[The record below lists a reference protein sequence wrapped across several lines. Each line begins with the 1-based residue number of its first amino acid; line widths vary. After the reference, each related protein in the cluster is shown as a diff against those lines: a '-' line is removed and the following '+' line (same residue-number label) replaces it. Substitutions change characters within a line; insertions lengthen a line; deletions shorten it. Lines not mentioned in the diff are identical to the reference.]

1 MKHRYELP
9 LYSFYD
15 HTGMTTHLEE
25 MAQRGWLLDKMG
37 GVLWR
42 YRKVE
47 PQRLRF
53 ALVYFPEVTG
63 FEPTKPEGHSRMEDL
78 CAGTGWQLAATAG
91 KFQIYYNEDPDP
103 VELETDPMTQV
114 QVIHRTMKKNFL
126 PSYAILAVMSV
137 LQLMVQMTSLTR
149 DFGLQYSGK
158 VYYLSG
164 VSWAM
169 IPIWSALLLVYL
181 MELGKYLLWYRRAK
195 KRAEEGLMTPSSNSR
210 WVQTLAIFL
219 LVGVLVTWMGSG
231 TMTRMIYLT
240 LLVLLGTM
248 VISVLASKLMKW
260 MQVTARV
267 NQIVTMGLAVIF
279 AFIAIHTMAMSI
291 IRNDRSQEQEIGN
304 LPLRLEDLGYATT
317 ENRVHMEVQGTP
329 LITRTYCLHR
339 PDRPQTTPEL
349 EYIIADVHAK
359 FLWNTCVKDFLK
371 NGAQSVDA
379 APWQADSAWRVNNR
393 FASEEFVYVL
403 TWGDRLVWL
412 DLEIEPT
419 DAQKTTIAQKL
430 KP

>member
-1 MKHRYELP
+1 MKHRYEPP

-37 GVLWR
+37 GMFWR

-63 FEPTKPEGHSRMEDL
+63 FEPDKPEGHAKMEEL

-137 LQLMVQMTSLTR
+137 FQLVVQFTSLTR

-181 MELGKYLLWYRRAK
+181 LELGRYFLWYHRAK

-219 LVGVLVTWMGSG
+219 LVGALVTWMGSG

-240 LLVLLGTM
+240 LLVFLGTM
-248 VISVLASKLMKW
+248 VISVLASKLMKR
-260 MQVTARV
+260 MQVAARV

-279 AFIAIHTMAMSI
+279 AFVAIHTMAMSV
-291 IRNDRSQEQEIGN
+291 IRNDRSQEREIGS

-317 ENRVHMEVQGTP
+317 EERTHMEVQSTP

-349 EYIIADVHAK
+349 EYIVADVHAK

-371 NGAQSVDA
+371 NGAQPVDA

-393 FASEEFVYVL
+393 FSSEEFVYVL

-412 DLEIEPT
+412 DLETEPT
-419 DAQKTTIAQKL
+419 DTQKTIIAQKL
-430 KP
+430 MR

>member
-37 GVLWR
+37 GMFWR

-137 LQLMVQMTSLTR
+137 FQLVVQFTSLTR

-169 IPIWSALLLVYL
+169 IPIWSLLLLAYL
-181 MELGKYLLWYRRAK
+181 LELGRYFLWYRRAK
-195 KRAEEGLMTPSSNSR
+195 NRAEEGLMTPSPSSH
-210 WVQTLAIFL
+210 WVQQLALGL
-219 LVGVLVTWMGSG
+219 LLAFVLSWVTSGVMTDFVLILFGAMVAAGVLAT
-231 TMTRMIYLT
+231 
-240 LLVLLGTM
+240 
-248 VISVLASKLMKW
+248 LASKWMKRMKVSAKVNELVTVGITVVLILAFMATLMP
-260 MQVTARV
+260 
-267 NQIVTMGLAVIF
+267 TMLGSD
-279 AFIAIHTMAMSI
+279 HREPEET
-291 IRNDRSQEQEIGN
+291 GN
-304 LPLRLEDLGYATT
+304 LPLRLEDLGHSTA

-359 FLWNTCVKDFLK
+359 FLWNTCVEDFLK

-393 FASEEFVYVL
+393 FSSEEFVYVL

-430 KP
+430 MR

>member
-37 GVLWR
+37 GMFWR

-126 PSYAILAVMSV
+126 PTYAILAVMSV
-137 LQLMVQMTSLTR
+137 FQLVVQFTSLTR

-169 IPIWSALLLVYL
+169 IPIWSLLLLAYL
-181 MELGKYLLWYRRAK
+181 LELGRYFLWYRRAK
-195 KRAEEGLMTPSSNSR
+195 NRAEEGLMTPSSSSH
-210 WVQTLAIFL
+210 WVQQLALGL
-219 LVGVLVTWMGSG
+219 LLA
-231 TMTRMIYLT
+231 
-240 LLVLLGTM
+240 
-248 VISVLASKLMKW
+248 SVLAWVTTGAMTDFVLLLFGAMAAAGVLAALASKW
-260 MQVTARV
+260 MKRMKVSAKVNELVTV
-267 NQIVTMGLAVIF
+267 GITVVLMLIF
-279 AFIAIHTMAMSI
+279 MMTLMPTLLGSDHRESEETG
-291 IRNDRSQEQEIGN
+291 Q

-317 ENRVHMEVQGTP
+317 EERTHMEVQSTP

-349 EYIIADVHAK
+349 EYIVADVHAK
-359 FLWNTCVKDFLK
+359 FFWNTCVKDFLK
-371 NGAQSVDA
+371 NGAQPVDA

-393 FASEEFVYVL
+393 FFSEEFVYVL

-412 DLEIEPT
+412 DLETEPT
-419 DAQKTTIAQKL
+419 DTQKTIIAQKL
-430 KP
+430 MR

>member
-37 GVLWR
+37 GMFWR

-137 LQLMVQMTSLTR
+137 FQLVVQFTSLTR

-195 KRAEEGLMTPSSNSR
+195 KRAEEGLMTPSVSSF
-210 WVQTLAIFL
+210 WVQSLTLWL
-219 LVGVLVTWMGSG
+219 LVILVLSWVTTGALTDFVLILFGAMAAAGVLAT
-231 TMTRMIYLT
+231 
-240 LLVLLGTM
+240 
-248 VISVLASKLMKW
+248 LASKWMKRMKVSAKVNELVTVGITVVLILAFMATLMP
-260 MQVTARV
+260 
-267 NQIVTMGLAVIF
+267 TMLGSD
-279 AFIAIHTMAMSI
+279 HREPEET
-291 IRNDRSQEQEIGN
+291 GN
-304 LPLRLEDLGYATT
+304 LPLRLEDLGHSTT

-359 FLWNTCVKDFLK
+359 FLWNTCVEDFLK

-393 FASEEFVYVL
+393 FSSEEFVYVL

-430 KP
+430 MR

>member
-37 GVLWR
+37 GMFWR

-63 FEPTKPEGHSRMEDL
+63 FEPTKPEGHSRMEEL

-91 KFQIYYNEDPDP
+91 KFQIYYNEDPNP

-126 PSYAILAVMSV
+126 PSYAILSVAAILQIVM
-137 LQLMVQMTSLTR
+137 QIGNLTR
-149 DFGLQYSGK
+149 DFGLQYSGA
-158 VYYLSG
+158 VYYFSG
-164 VSWAM
+164 VSWLM
-169 IPIWSALLLVYL
+169 IPVWSALLLLYVL
-181 MELGKYLLWYRRAK
+181 ELSRYLLWYRRAK
-195 KRAEEGLMTPSSNSR
+195 KRAEEGLMTPSPASR
-210 WVQTLAIFL
+210 WVQTLAIL
-219 LVGVLVTWMGSG
+219 LLLGILLSWLGSG
-231 TMTRMIYLT
+231 AMTQFVYLT
-240 LLVLLGTM
+240 LLALLAVL
-248 VISVLASKLMKW
+248 VISVLATKLMKRLKVSAW
-260 MQVTARV
+260 L
-267 NQIVTMGLAVIF
+267 NQIITMSLAVIV
-279 AFIAIHTMAMSI
+279 AVLLIMGMANSI
-291 IRNDRSQEQEIGN
+291 ISSHREPPVEGQ
-304 LPLRLEDLGYATT
+304 LPLRLEDLGYATA

-359 FLWNTCVKDFLK
+359 FLWSTCVKDFLK

-379 APWQADSAWRVNNR
+379 SPWQADSAWRVNSR
-393 FASEEFVYVL
+393 FSSEDFVYVL
-403 TWGDRLVWL
+403 SWGDRLVWL
-412 DLEIEPT
+412 NLETEPT
-419 DAQKTTIAQKL
+419 DAQKTTIAQNL
-430 KP
+430 MR

>member
-37 GVLWR
+37 GMFWR

-169 IPIWSALLLVYL
+169 IPIWSLLLLAYL
-181 MELGKYLLWYRRAK
+181 LELGRYFLWYRRAK
-195 KRAEEGLMTPSSNSR
+195 NRAEEGLMTPSVSSF
-210 WVQTLAIFL
+210 WVQSLTLWL
-219 LVGVLVTWMGSG
+219 LVILVLSWVTTGALTDFVLILFGAMAAAGVLAT
-231 TMTRMIYLT
+231 
-240 LLVLLGTM
+240 
-248 VISVLASKLMKW
+248 LASKWMKRMKVSAKVNELVTVGITVVLM
-260 MQVTARV
+260 
-267 NQIVTMGLAVIF
+267 LIF
-279 AFIAIHTMAMSI
+279 MMTLMPTLLGSDHRESEETG
-291 IRNDRSQEQEIGN
+291 Q

-317 ENRVHMEVQGTP
+317 EERTHMEVQSTP

-359 FLWNTCVKDFLK
+359 FLWNTCVEDFLK

-393 FASEEFVYVL
+393 FSSEEFVYVL

-419 DAQKTTIAQKL
+419 DAQKTIIAEKL

>member
-37 GVLWR
+37 GMFWR

-169 IPIWSALLLVYL
+169 IPIWSLLLLAYL
-181 MELGKYLLWYRRAK
+181 LELGRYFLWYRRAK
-195 KRAEEGLMTPSSNSR
+195 NRAEEGLMTPSVSSF
-210 WVQTLAIFL
+210 WVQSLTLWL
-219 LVGVLVTWMGSG
+219 LVILVLSWVTTGALTDFVLILFGAMVAAGVIATMAAKWMKRMKVSAKVNELVTVGITVVLILAFMATLMPTMLGSDHREPEE
-231 TMTRMIYLT
+231 T
-240 LLVLLGTM
+240 
-248 VISVLASKLMKW
+248 
-260 MQVTARV
+260 
-267 NQIVTMGLAVIF
+267 
-279 AFIAIHTMAMSI
+279 
-291 IRNDRSQEQEIGN
+291 GN
-304 LPLRLEDLGYATT
+304 LPLRLEDLGHSTT

-359 FLWNTCVKDFLK
+359 FLWNTCVEDFLK

-393 FASEEFVYVL
+393 FSSEAFVYVL

-412 DLEIEPT
+412 DLEEEPT

-430 KP
+430 MR